1 MHTRQLIN
9 RTRSGIMITVN
20 ADTTSKPLT
29 VTSLYGNG
37 LKNNVL
43 KIDFI
48 NY

>member
-9 RTRSGIMITVN
+9 RTRSGITTTMN
-20 ADTTSKPLT
+20 EGTTSKPLT

-43 KIDFI
+43 KIEFTI
-48 NY
+48 Y

>member
-9 RTRSGIMITVN
+9 RTRSGIMTTVN
-20 ADTTSKPLT
+20 AGTTSKPLT

-43 KIDFI
+43 KT
-48 NY
+48 